1 MTITELEQSSLN
13 PGLAYVIGLIFPF
26 YKTGKD
32 NKGNE
37 FVKGCVNYNS
47 VTEEALAAH
56 FRSVLALLNENNLSS
71 LQLLSNKQEEFSV
84 SPKKGFSVLIY
95 KENQKDDKC
104 LDILLKKVN
113 EIKKSENPQIQ
124 KEFMKGCF
132 DGRGSFDTTMH
143 FLSIDTDRD
152 YERQNLIK
160 EIFAQSNID
169 LNLNQ
174 RSMDYDKHDQIRIR
188 PKDLQYFLNKIGLF
202 NVMKK
207 RQIENFL
214 N

>member
-1 MTITELEQSSLN
+1 MTITEFEQSSLN

-32 NKGNE
+32 NKENE

-47 VTEEALAAH
+47 VTEEDLAAH
-56 FRSVLALLNENNLSS
+56 FKSVLSLLNENNLSS
-71 LQLLSNKQEEFSV
+71 LQPLSNKQEEFSI
-84 SPKKGFSVLIY
+84 SPKKGFSVLLY
-95 KENQKDDKC
+95 KKNESDDKC
-104 LDILLKKVN
+104 FDVFVKKVN
-113 EIKKSENPQIQ
+113 VIKNSTDSQIQ

-143 FLSIDTDRD
+143 FFSIDTDRD

-160 EIFAQSNID
+160 EIFAQNNID

-174 RSMDYDKHDQIRIR
+174 RAKDYSKHDQIRIK
-188 PKDLQYFLNKIGLF
+188 PKDLQYFLSNIGLF